1 MSQDE
6 RIYVTERGGYM
17 GLGPEFIDQVRDA
30 LLHLCDY
37 MYLQTHPLADLLLP
51 HAIGDGIRAK
61 MLRQGLVQ
69 AIEELKP
76 EPSTPIRSPEWR
88 GYRILYLR
96 CVEGLDTDEI
106 ATELAISRSQFYR
119 EHRKALDA
127 VAALLWDRISRS
139 KALGEGEGLSQKAA
153 TTGPSEDLIQAEIK
167 QLVLHS
173 TKEILTLDQTIEHM
187 RDLFLEFAAA
197 KGVQLRLEV
206 PAALPP
212 IHVGHTVLRQI
223 LLNVLSQ
230 GLRWTSPEGIV
241 TVAAAESEDHVIV
254 EVNAEG
260 VEPEGCGERD
270 GEDMSSLVVARRL
283 VESQGGQMQALW
295 NDRRI
300 RIALPIADTLTVLVV
315 DDNEDMIRL
324 LRRYLNGHRYQVVE
338 AQNSEE
344 ALRIALKLRPQIIT
358 LDVMMPNRDGWEAL
372 QTLKNHPRTC
382 DIPVLVCSIL
392 DEPDL
397 ALSLGA
403 WGYLRKPISQEEL
416 LSALE
421 RLRTSPG
428 TGAQGSPG

>member
-1 MSQDE
+1 M
-6 RIYVTERGGYM
+6 
-17 GLGPEFIDQVRDA
+17 
-30 LLHLCDY
+30 
-37 MYLQTHPLADLLLP
+37 
-51 HAIGDGIRAK
+51 
-61 MLRQGLVQ
+61 
-69 AIEELKP
+69 
-76 EPSTPIRSPEWR
+76 
-88 GYRILYLR
+88 
-96 CVEGLDTDEI
+96 
-106 ATELAISRSQFYR
+106 
-119 EHRKALDA
+119 
-127 VAALLWDRISRS
+127 
-139 KALGEGEGLSQKAA
+139 
-153 TTGPSEDLIQAEIK
+153 
-167 QLVLHS
+167 
-173 TKEILTLDQTIEHM
+173 
-187 RDLFLEFAAA
+187 
-197 KGVQLRLEV
+197 
-206 PAALPP
+206 
-212 IHVGHTVLRQI
+212 
-223 LLNVLSQ
+223 
-230 GLRWTSPEGIV
+230 

-295 NDRRI
+295 DDRRI

-344 ALRIALKLRPQIIT
+344 ALHLALKLRPQIIT

-372 QTLKNHPRTC
+372 QILKNHPRTC